1 MTVALTRKTLT
12 INVDGKEQTFVTY
25 KGTVQDV
32 LNEQGIKVEE
42 KDSIKPAL
50 NEKVQE
56 DSTITLKKAV
66 PIKIVCGNSEVQVN
80 TSQETVKDV
89 LESESDLLKDNGI
102 NFSEGLDE
110 VSPNLDSKVEGDLTI
125 QVVNVEKQEKKERD

>member
-1 MTVALTRKTLT
+1 
-12 INVDGKEQTFVTY
+12 EQTFVTY

-66 PIKIVCGNSEVQVN
+66 PIKIVCGNS
-80 TSQETVKDV
+80 
-89 LESESDLLKDNGI
+89 
-102 NFSEGLDE
+102 
-110 VSPNLDSKVEGDLTI
+110 VEPSF
-125 QVVNVEKQEKKERD
+125 